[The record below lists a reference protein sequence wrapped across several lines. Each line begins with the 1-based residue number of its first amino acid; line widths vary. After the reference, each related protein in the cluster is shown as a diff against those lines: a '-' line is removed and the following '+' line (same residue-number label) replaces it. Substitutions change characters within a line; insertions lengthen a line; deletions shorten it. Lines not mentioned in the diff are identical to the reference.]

1 MNGLLT
7 LLENSFQ
14 VNHLY
19 LRVPPRKIY
28 DREIPWGCDLKSVE
42 SLVSVARKHDT
53 TNHSLETGFMLE
65 LPNGSS
71 MKILHAQLD
80 DLPESRI
87 DMNDLSLIMK
97 WSIND
102 IDVLFT
108 DDLNIRVGALLSD
121 DERMQCDFMKM
132 PHHGRTGLA
141 PNSFFDKVNLRY
153 VLLPT
158 PK

>member
-1 MNGLLT
+1 
-7 LLENSFQ
+7 
-14 VNHLY
+14 
-19 LRVPPRKIY
+19 
-28 DREIPWGCDLKSVE
+28 
-42 SLVSVARKHDT
+42 
-53 TNHSLETGFMLE
+53 MLE

-121 DERMQCDFMKM
+121 DERMQSDFMKM